1 MAFQKGQSGN
11 KNGRP
16 KGTTKRVVIS
26 DHFTIAEVRDFFSN
40 LKERAKT
47 DTRIAIYLAEQMT
60 GKAPQ
65 SLNLPVDDGEISI
78 KWQNNIAGVLNELQN
93 RQ

>member
-1 MAFQKGQSGN
+1 MAFVKGQSGN

-16 KGTTKRVVIS
+16 KGTTTRVVIS
-26 DHFTIAEVRDFFSN
+26 DHFTVDEIRDFFSN

-65 SLNLPVDDGEISI
+65 ALEHSGSLTISDL
-78 KWQNNIAGVLNELQN
+78 LNKLRNE
-93 RQ
+93 